1 MKNDTFTNPNKGK
14 IKMRNTISSIL
25 LSAILMLTTSAAMA
39 QELTQT
45 VKGRIIDMQTQAP
58 IPFANVFILDS
69 DPPKGATTD
78 IDGYFKITE
87 IPIGRISIRAS
98 FTGYETI
105 TYSNIELTSSK
116 EIVLSFQMEES
127 AVKIDEVVITA
138 KSKKDETNNKMSIVS
153 ARVFSVEESK
163 RYAGTNND
171 VSRMAMNY
179 AGVRAANDATNDIV
193 IRGNS
198 PNGLLWRMEGVD
210 IPNPNHFGDG
220 GATGGPV
227 GMLNNNVLANSDFLT
242 AAFSAEYGNAL
253 SGVLDLKLRNGNDEK
268 HEFLGQVGFNGFELG
283 AEGPISKKKRSTYL
297 INYRY
302 STLGVLQAMGVDFG
316 TGTATPFYQDVT
328 FKLNFPSKKFGTISI
343 FGLGGVNDIA
353 FLDSEKDPEEEKEAD
368 FYSGSYEND
377 IINRNGLGVIGV
389 NHTYLLGKK
398 AYSKITL
405 AASTAWNKTSVD
417 SLSTDN
423 RENIAWYRQNNSRT
437 KYTVSGFI
445 VFPSLSIPE
454 KLTKR

>member
-138 KSKKDETNNKMSIVS
+138 KSKKDETNIKMAIVS

-179 AGVRAANDATNDIV
+179 AGVRAANDKAPLPSV
-193 IRGNS
+193 
-198 PNGLLWRMEGVD
+198 
-210 IPNPNHFGDG
+210 H
-220 GATGGPV
+220 
-227 GMLNNNVLANSDFLT
+227 
-242 AAFSAEYGNAL
+242 
-253 SGVLDLKLRNGNDEK
+253 
-268 HEFLGQVGFNGFELG
+268 
-283 AEGPISKKKRSTYL
+283 KK
-297 INYRY
+297 
-302 STLGVLQAMGVDFG
+302 
-316 TGTATPFYQDVT
+316 
-328 FKLNFPSKKFGTISI
+328 
-343 FGLGGVNDIA
+343 
-353 FLDSEKDPEEEKEAD
+353 
-368 FYSGSYEND
+368 
-377 IINRNGLGVIGV
+377 
-389 NHTYLLGKK
+389 
-398 AYSKITL
+398 
-405 AASTAWNKTSVD
+405 
-417 SLSTDN
+417 
-423 RENIAWYRQNNSRT
+423 
-437 KYTVSGFI
+437 
-445 VFPSLSIPE
+445 
-454 KLTKR
+454 